1 MEPIATRHQTEMSG
15 SGADLM
21 KREKDRA
28 RAILA
33 RMEGDGEP
41 ASEPAPAPAAWTP
54 PIESSVAEVASSAMD
69 AASGDGLADVLALPP
84 LPAAAEYDSGAEV
97 VRAAAITRRLREIIE
112 AGPPYPD
119 ATSDLGHAIGM
130 LILRCRA
137 LGLPHPEA
145 TAAMMEE
152 GGVVRSTSSSLRSSF
167 LLCQLT

>member
-1 MEPIATRHQTEMSG
+1 MSG

-54 PIESSVAEVASSAMD
+54 PIESSVAEVDSCNTSMD

-97 VRAAAITRRLREIIE
+97 VRAAAITRRLRQIIE

>member
-1 MEPIATRHQTEMSG
+1 MELIAGDDVMSG
-15 SGADLM
+15 SGADLV

-41 ASEPAPAPAAWTP
+41 ASEPEASEPAPAPAP
-54 PIESSVAEVASSAMD
+54 PAPPRPSSPLKAD
-69 AASGDGLADVLALPP
+69 AAEADVGLADVLALPP
-84 LPAAAEYDSGAEV
+84 VPAAAEYDSGAEV
-97 VRAAAITRRLREIIE
+97 VRAAAITRRLREIID

-152 GGVVRSTSSSLRSSF
+152 GGVVRST
-167 LLCQLT
+167 

>member
-1 MEPIATRHQTEMSG
+1 MSG
-15 SGADLM
+15 SGADLV

-41 ASEPAPAPAAWTP
+41 ASEPEASEPAPAPPTPAA
-54 PIESSVAEVASSAMD
+54 EADVDVAE
-69 AASGDGLADVLALPP
+69 VLALPP

-97 VRAAAITRRLREIIE
+97 VRAAAITRRLREIID

-152 GGVVRSTSSSLRSSF
+152 GGVVRST
-167 LLCQLT
+167 